1 MIKNNDEYIFVTKS
15 QYQQDQTDRDLHN
28 DSTYV
33 KKDSDASLN
42 SLETSTIKNGAN
54 TLTITDILKLNNKRM
69 AFEDDIPVIQLVS
82 QEDYEQLEKDPD
94 VYYFVYNTNPELAF
108 VLASELQNYYT
119 KAQIDSK
126 IVEAVNSRSAYDIAV
141 QHGFEGTEEEWLASL
156 RGPQGPEGPQGE
168 QGPRGLKGETGAQGE
183 TGP

>member
-1 MIKNNDEYIFVTKS
+1 VSIAMIKNNDEYIFVTKS
-15 QYQQDQTDRDLHN
+15 QYQQDQTDRDLLI

-69 AFEDDIPVIQLVS
+69 AFEEDIPVIQVIS

-94 VYYFVYNTNPELAF
+94 VFYFVYNTNQNLAF
-108 VLASELQNYYT
+108 VTAEELENYYT
-119 KAQIDSK
+119 KPQIDSK
-126 IVEAVNSRSAYDIAV
+126 LVAINQYSDFIKSDLFV
-141 QHGFEGTEEEWLASL
+141 
-156 RGPQGPEGPQGE
+156 
-168 QGPRGLKGETGAQGE
+168 
-183 TGP
+183 

>member
-15 QYQQDQTDRDLHN
+15 QYQQDQTDRDLLI

-69 AFEDDIPVIQLVS
+69 AFEEDIPVIQVIS

-94 VYYFVYNTNPELAF
+94 VFYFVYNTNQNLAF
-108 VLASELQNYYT
+108 VTAEELENYYT
-119 KAQIDSK
+119 KPQIDSNLVAINQYSDFIK
-126 IVEAVNSRSAYDIAV
+126 SDLFV
-141 QHGFEGTEEEWLASL
+141 
-156 RGPQGPEGPQGE
+156 
-168 QGPRGLKGETGAQGE
+168 
-183 TGP
+183 